1 MKEKENILKWS
12 ISIMINFDSRLR
24 QCQWMI
30 SKIINFKVIHQR

>member
-12 ISIMINFDSRLR
+12 TSIMINFDSRLR